1 MSNEWRFQFD
11 NERTVWQGNPRLS
24 AATGGIAIGIALS
37 ILALLMAVLVD
48 RRLGIASILGIGIV
62 IWAVRRVQR
71 TEYVI
76 TTRSIWAKRGV
87 MRQTV
92 RRVELS
98 KVQNTA
104 YSQSVTGSLFEY
116 GTVTIEI
123 AGGSDLQFQRID
135 NPEIAREAITSRI
148 GDMSEEIPGSP
159 NQWYSVLQL
168 VRDIRVTIERVFQYD
183 RDLLVKL
190 IMQL

>member
-37 ILALLMAVLVD
+37 ILALLIAVLVD

-168 VRDIRVTIERVFQYD
+168 VRDIRVTIE
-183 RDLLVKL
+183 
-190 IMQL
+190 